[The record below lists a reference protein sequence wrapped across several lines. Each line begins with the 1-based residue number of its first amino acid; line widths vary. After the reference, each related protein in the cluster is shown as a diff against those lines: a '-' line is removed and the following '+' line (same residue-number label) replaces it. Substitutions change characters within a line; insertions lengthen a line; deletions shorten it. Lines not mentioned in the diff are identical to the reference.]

1 MTLKIGHRKIGVFT
15 ALITLLIL
23 LLIYSLFIQHDI
35 ALEQD
40 HYGLIAEEEA
50 THIITTIDCIMTRT
64 NTLEVLIQDH
74 MGETDFFS
82 NAAANVYNSVLLETG
97 VTLKNLAI
105 APGGIVSEVF
115 PYIGNESLINFNF
128 MDLSKPG
135 NAEAYEA
142 YEKGHTI
149 LTNPFELVQ
158 GGIGMAGRKPVI
170 INDVDN
176 GKKLWGLVTVTI
188 DFDNLIKVLRLEN
201 LSAMG
206 LNYEL
211 SYLNF
216 DGSRHLIKS
225 SGSLK
230 KNAKRI
236 TFNIRNLTWELAVM
250 PVQGW
255 VSIRQIIIFAILFVS
270 LSYFAGLFANLF
282 LRLQESNR
290 QLLQLSITDRLTGC
304 YNRRAYEADFSNLQ
318 ENPPDDNF
326 VYFAADVNGLKATN
340 DTLGHTAGDEIICGT
355 ADCLTEYFENYGKLY
370 RTGGDEFACMIFIEK
385 EALNEITA
393 NIKSIMDNWEGVKS
407 KSLSFSIGYAEKR
420 EFPNASVKEL
430 AKIADKRM
438 YENKRKFYI
447 ENGLDRR
454 QSNRT

>member
-1 MTLKIGHRKIGVFT
+1 MRFIIGHRKVGLIT
-15 ALITLLIL
+15 ALITLLVL
-23 LLIYSLFIQHDI
+23 FTVYSLFIQHDI
-35 ALEQD
+35 SLEKD
-40 HYGLIAEEEA
+40 HYGLIAEDEA
-50 THIITTIDCIMTRT
+50 THIITTIDSIMTRT

-74 MGETDFFS
+74 NGQSDFFDS
-82 NAAANVYNSVLLETG
+82 IAENLYNSVLLETG
-97 VTLKNLAI
+97 VSLKNLAI
-105 APGGIVSEVF
+105 APGGVVSQVY
-115 PYIGNESLINFNF
+115 PYAGNESLIGFNF

-142 YEKGHTI
+142 YEKGNTV

-170 INDVDN
+170 IDDADN

-211 SYLNF
+211 SYTNF
-216 DGSRHLIKS
+216 DGSRHLIIS

-236 TFNIRNLTWELAVM
+236 TFNIRNLNWELAIM
-250 PVQGW
+250 PVRGW
-255 VSIRQIIIFAILFVS
+255 MTISQTIIFIILFIS
-270 LSYFAGLFANLF
+270 LSYFTGLFANLF

-304 YNRRAYEADFSNLQ
+304 YNRRAYETDFSFLQ
-318 ENPPDDNF
+318 NNPPEDNF
-326 VYFAADVNGLKATN
+326 VYFSADVNGLKSTN
-340 DTLGHTAGDEIICGT
+340 DTLGHSAGDEIICGT

-370 RTGGDEFACMIFIEK
+370 RTGGDEFVCMLSIEK
-385 EALNEITA
+385 EALSEISD
-393 NIKSIMDNWEGVKS
+393 NIKSIMAKWEGVKS

-438 YENKRKFYI
+438 YEDKRKFYT
-447 ENGLDRR
+447 ENGIDRR
-454 QSNRT
+454 QSNKN

>member
-1 MTLKIGHRKIGVFT
+1 MT
-15 ALITLLIL
+15 
-23 LLIYSLFIQHDI
+23 
-35 ALEQD
+35 
-40 HYGLIAEEEA
+40 
-50 THIITTIDCIMTRT
+50 
-64 NTLEVLIQDH
+64 
-74 MGETDFFS
+74 
-82 NAAANVYNSVLLETG
+82 
-97 VTLKNLAI
+97 
-105 APGGIVSEVF
+105 
-115 PYIGNESLINFNF
+115 
-128 MDLSKPG
+128 
-135 NAEAYEA
+135 
-142 YEKGHTI
+142 
-149 LTNPFELVQ
+149 
-158 GGIGMAGRKPVI
+158 
-170 INDVDN
+170 
-176 GKKLWGLVTVTI
+176 
-188 DFDNLIKVLRLEN
+188 
-201 LSAMG
+201 
-206 LNYEL
+206 
-211 SYLNF
+211 
-216 DGSRHLIKS
+216 S

-385 EALNEITA
+385 EALNDITA

>member
-1 MTLKIGHRKIGVFT
+1 MKFTLGHRKIGVIT

-23 LLIYSLFIQHDI
+23 FTIYSLFIQHDI
-35 ALEQD
+35 ALEQE
-40 HYGLIAEEEA
+40 HYGLIAEDEA
-50 THIITTIDCIMTRT
+50 THILTTIDSIMTRT
-64 NTLEVLIQDH
+64 NTMEILIQDH
-74 MGETDFFS
+74 KGDTDFF
-82 NAAANVYNSVLLETG
+82 NNIAENVYNSVLLETG
-97 VTLKNLAI
+97 VSLKNLAI
-105 APGGIVSEVF
+105 APSGVVSAVY
-115 PYIGNESLINFNF
+115 PYAGNESLIGFNF

-142 YEKGHTI
+142 YEKGNTV

-170 INDVDN
+170 IDDVDN

-211 SYLNF
+211 SYINF

-255 VSIRQIIIFAILFVS
+255 VSIRQIIIFVILFVS
-270 LSYFAGLFANLF
+270 LSYFAGVFANLF

-304 YNRRAYEADFSNLQ
+304 YNRRAYETDFSNLQ
-318 ENPPDDNF
+318 ENPPDDDF
-326 VYFAADVNGLKATN
+326 VYVSADIIVLKVVNH
-340 DTLGHTAGDEIICGT
+340 TLGHAAGDELICGT
-355 ADCLTEYFENYGKLY
+355 AQCLAKCFSDYGKLY
-370 RTGGDEFACMIFIEK
+370 RTGGDEFVCMLSMSEEK
-385 EALNEITA
+385 LSEIKEKLLA
-393 NIKSIMDNWEGVKS
+393 EINAWKGSNVD
-407 KSLSFSIGYAEKR
+407 SLSFSVGYAAKR
-420 EFPNASVKEL
+420 DFPEATVKEL
-430 AKIADKRM
+430 AKISDKKM
-438 YENKRKFYI
+438 YEEKNRYYQNSGI
-447 ENGLDRR
+447 DRR
-454 QSNRT
+454 RSRN